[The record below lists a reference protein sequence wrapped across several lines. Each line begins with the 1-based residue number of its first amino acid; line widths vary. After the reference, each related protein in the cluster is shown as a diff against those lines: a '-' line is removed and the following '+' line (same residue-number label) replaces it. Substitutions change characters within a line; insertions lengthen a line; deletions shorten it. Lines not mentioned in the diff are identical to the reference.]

1 MTRVAFPVTDVDRL
15 AGAAERRDAVD
26 SDGAA
31 GARDRL
37 APTRIGLTLPTAT
50 RAGCPERCELMDEYA
65 DSCNKVDTTWLRLLS
80 EQMFS
85 PPITRLCYRDLPVTR
100 VPGLMWA
107 LTNATR

>member
-1 MTRVAFPVTDVDRL
+1 MTRVAFSTSGVDTL
-15 AGAAERRDAVD
+15 PGAPRAERREEAD
-26 SDGAA
+26 SGFA
-31 GARDRL
+31 L
-37 APTRIGLTLPTAT
+37 ADAT
-50 RAGCPERCELMDEYA
+50 RAGCPERRELIEECA

-107 LTNATR
+107 LTCHKVVRAAE

>member
-50 RAGCPERCELMDEYA
+50 RAGGPERCELMDEYA
-65 DSCNKVDTTWLRLLS
+65 AVTKL
-80 EQMFS
+80 
-85 PPITRLCYRDLPVTR
+85 TRLGYVSYQSRCSVPQSQGFATVTSEG
-100 VPGLMWA
+100 PW
-107 LTNATR
+107 TNADLYGVPTR